1 MSPNRVLSF
10 STYENEFIVRYLL
23 NYTNIL
29 EIDCCP
35 FSCNILQW
43 RESEFRCGLN
53 PSHLRNIVLKWDLKF
68 MPFIVVNNRVIPLK
82 GSSVVPDI
90 SYSFIPFLW
99 MIEIYVEQCVLIIR
113 TLIYSNLE
121 FEFQNS
127 LISIKV
133 SEIKS
138 RINLDLAITAGP

>member
-1 MSPNRVLSF
+1 
-10 STYENEFIVRYLL
+10 
-23 NYTNIL
+23 
-29 EIDCCP
+29 
-35 FSCNILQW
+35 
-43 RESEFRCGLN
+43 
-53 PSHLRNIVLKWDLKF
+53 

-113 TLIYSNLE
+113 TFIYSNLE
-121 FEFQNS
+121 FEFQNSLIS

-138 RINLDLAITAGP
+138 RINLDLAITFGPLT

>member
-1 MSPNRVLSF
+1 
-10 STYENEFIVRYLL
+10 
-23 NYTNIL
+23 
-29 EIDCCP
+29 
-35 FSCNILQW
+35 
-43 RESEFRCGLN
+43 
-53 PSHLRNIVLKWDLKF
+53 

-90 SYSFIPFLW
+90 SYSFIPFAW

-113 TLIYSNLE
+113 TFIYSNLE

-138 RINLDLAITAGP
+138 RINLDLAITDGP